1 LPLLLRAPEA
11 AAPLEISMKHRHI
24 RPLLTSLASAA
35 LMAACGGGGGDTAA
49 VETSFELSPTFQLA
63 PALPPE
69 PSDIDAD
76 GSGASALQAPGQVGN
91 ASAATLGGSG
101 LGAHV
106 LSSGGNGEGGVGI
119 HAATGST
126 TYYTPAQ
133 IRVAYGLDAFP
144 GTAAYQGAG
153 QTIAIVGAFHNAD
166 IARELSTFSQKYG
179 LPACATLSVAASA
192 TLPLAKAGSNCTITT
207 LYATAAGAIGSKAPG
222 ASAGWKTESSLDVE
236 WAHAMAP
243 LARIMLVEAASAS
256 DSDIQGAITLAGR
269 LGASVVSMS
278 FGANEFSGQSSR
290 DRLFQAAGVSYV
302 ASTGDK
308 GRGVS
313 WPAVSA
319 QVLGV
324 GGTTLAA
331 SGGSRGESGWSG
343 SGGGLSA
350 FSAAP
355 AWQAAL
361 KVTHPDGSVT
371 APRSRALPDVA
382 FNADPNSGQLLFI
395 VNLNGSSGWVIA
407 GGTSVSAPQWAG
419 LLAVANA
426 VRAGAGKAA
435 LGNLSPAFYRAI
447 TGNANLYNQDLYDVL
462 SGKNGTCKGCS
473 ASSNYD
479 LVTGLG
485 TPKAGALISQLAA
498 L

>member
-1 LPLLLRAPEA
+1 
-11 AAPLEISMKHRHI
+11 MQHRHT
-24 RPLLTSLASAA
+24 RPLLSSLATAA
-35 LMAACGGGGGDTAA
+35 LLAACGGGGGDIPVAEA
-49 VETSFELSPTFQLA
+49 SFELSPTFQLA

-69 PSDIDAD
+69 PSDVDAD
-76 GSGASALQAPGQVGN
+76 GSGASALQAPGEVGN
-91 ASAATLGGSG
+91 EVAATLGSSG

-106 LSSGGNGEGGVGI
+106 LASSGNGERGVGAN
-119 HAATGST
+119 AAAGST

-133 IRVAYGLDAFP
+133 IRAAYGLDALP
-144 GTAAYQGAG
+144 GAPAYQGAG
-153 QTIAIVGAFHNAD
+153 QTIAIVGAYHNAD
-166 IARELSTFSQKYG
+166 IARELSTFTQKFG
-179 LPACATLSVAASA
+179 LPACPTLNIAASA
-192 TLPLAKAGSNCTITT
+192 PLPLAKAGSSCTLSTV
-207 LYATAAGAIGSKAPG
+207 YATSAGVMSSRAPG
-222 ASAGWKTESSLDVE
+222 THAGWKTESSLDVQ
-236 WAHAMAP
+236 WAHAIAP
-243 LARIMLVEAASAS
+243 LARIILVEAASAA
-256 DSDIQGAITLAGR
+256 DGDIQGAIALAGK

-278 FGANEFSGQSSR
+278 FGAGEFSGQSAR

-331 SGGSRGESGWSG
+331 SGGSRSETGWSG

-350 FSAAP
+350 FNAAP

-361 KVTHPDGSVT
+361 KVTNTDGSVT

-382 FNADPNSGQLLFI
+382 FNADPNSGQMLFI

-426 VRAGAGKAA
+426 LRAGAGKPA

-447 TGNANLYNQDLYDVL
+447 TGNATLYSKDLYDVL

-473 ASSNYD
+473 ASANYD

-485 TPKAGALISQLAA
+485 TPKGAALIAQLAA

>member
-1 LPLLLRAPEA
+1 MKRRHTRLLL
-11 AAPLEISMKHRHI
+11 
-24 RPLLTSLASAA
+24 TTLASAA
-35 LMAACGGGGGDTAA
+35 LLAACGGGGGDLPVLEAA
-49 VETSFELSPTFQLA
+49 FELSPTFQLA

-69 PSDIDAD
+69 PDDTDAD
-76 GSGASALQAPGQVGN
+76 GSGASALQAPGRVANESVAALGN
-91 ASAATLGGSG
+91 SG

-106 LSSGGNGEGGVGI
+106 LAAGGNGERSVGI
-119 HAATGST
+119 SAAASST

-133 IRVAYGLDAFP
+133 IRAAYGLDKLP
-144 GTAAYQGAG
+144 TGAAYQGAG
-153 QTIAIVGAFHNAD
+153 QTIAIVGAHHNAD

-179 LPACATLSVAASA
+179 LPACPTLNIAAS
-192 TLPLAKAGSNCTITT
+192 TPLPLAKAGAGCTISTV
-207 LYATAAGAIGSKAPG
+207 YASSAGVMSSKAPG
-222 ASAGWKTESSLDVE
+222 TNASWKTESSLDVE
-236 WAHAMAP
+236 LAHAIAP
-243 LARIMLVEAASAS
+243 LARIILVEAASAN
-256 DSDIQGAITLAGR
+256 DADIQGAIALAGK

-278 FGANEFSGQSSR
+278 FGANEFSGQASR

-308 GRGVS
+308 GRAVS

-331 SGGSRGESGWSG
+331 SGSNRSESGWSG

-350 FSAAP
+350 YNAAP
-355 AWQAAL
+355 SWQATL
-361 KVTHPDGSVT
+361 KVTHTDGSVT

-382 FNADPNSGQLLFI
+382 FNADPNSGQMLFV

-407 GGTSVSAPQWAG
+407 GGTSVAAPQWAG

-435 LGNLSPAFYRAI
+435 LGNLSPAFYRAV
-447 TGNANLYNQDLYDVL
+447 TGSANLYSQNLYDVQT
-462 SGKNGTCKGCS
+462 GKNGACRGC
-473 ASSNYD
+473 AAGSNYD

-485 TPKAGALISQLAA
+485 TPRAAALISQLAA